1 MRSPGEIWR
10 QRLWI
15 WVPALL
21 FFLANAG
28 AFAVYTL
35 GYAGQ
40 IGSLDDQLHRQ
51 ADQVKELKAKN
62 LQMQGMIT
70 RVQTNEQQVA
80 QLYSTRLATRS
91 QGLTSVTTEFR
102 KMAQEAGL
110 TPKTITYT
118 EEEIQEYGLI
128 KRSFVFSVQGTYA
141 ELRKFIARLETSRSF
156 FTVDDVTVVNA
167 AEGNELRIDL
177 TLSTLFSRDPQDA
190 PLAPAEPAAPAP
202 GSPTLSRPAAPAPGP
217 GARPG
222 GGL

>member
-40 IGSLDDQLHRQ
+40 IGSLQDTLDSQ
-51 ADQVKELKAKN
+51 AAQVKELKAKN
-62 LQMQGMIT
+62 QQMQTMIT
-70 RVQTNEQQVA
+70 RVQTNEAQVE
-80 QLYSTRLATRS
+80 QLYSSRLSTRS
-91 QGLTSVTTEFR
+91 QGLTSVAVEFR
-102 KMAQEAGL
+102 KLAQEAGL

-118 EEEIQEYGLI
+118 EEEIQDYGLI

-141 ELRKFIARLETSRSF
+141 ELRKFISRLETSHSF
-156 FTVDDVTVVNA
+156 FTVDEITVVNA
-167 AEGNELRIDL
+167 AEGQELRVDL
-177 TLSTLFSRDPQDA
+177 ALSTLFARDARDE
-190 PLAPAEPAAPAP
+190 PLAPPAPQTPAP
-202 GSPTLSRPAAPAPGP
+202 GSPTLSRPSPPPPAAGP
-217 GARPG
+217 GG
-222 GGL
+222 DL

>member
-40 IGSLDDQLHRQ
+40 IGSLQDTLDRQ
-51 ADQVKELKAKN
+51 AAQVKDLKAKN
-62 LQMQGMIT
+62 QQMEAMIT
-70 RVQTNEQQVA
+70 RVQTNEAQVK
-80 QLYSTRLATRS
+80 QLYSSRLSTRS
-91 QGLTSVTTEFR
+91 QGLTSVTVEFR
-102 KMAQEAGL
+102 KLAQEAGL
-110 TPKTITYT
+110 TPKTITFS
-118 EEEIQEYGLI
+118 EEEIQDYGLI

-141 ELRKFIARLETSRSF
+141 ELRKFVSRLETSRSF
-156 FTVDDVTVVNA
+156 FTVDEITVVNA
-167 AEGNELRIDL
+167 PEGQELRVDL
-177 TLSTLFSRDPQDA
+177 SLSTLFSRDARDA
-190 PLAPAEPAAPAP
+190 PLAPPVPQGPAP
-202 GSPTLSRPAAPAPGP
+202 GSPTLSRPAAPPPAAG
-217 GARPG
+217 PG